1 MWIVDDEFLDRVGTG
16 ADPYITTLTVS
27 HDQPYVDIE
36 AVSDLN
42 LSGATSDEFVE
53 RFRKLRRPFNESRPC
68 HLLLNCGDLTRD
80 GLTDESWAI
89 WTQARA
95 RIQPLVQRLLMVP
108 GNHDVPRMA
117 DGSSFYERF
126 TSDLSK
132 CGTVSPRHYDFPVA
146 IILRVCAVDDPESSP
161 PLAYV
166 VVVGFDSNEARYRN
180 AYIENHGQISTAQ
193 LVASQRLVHTL
204 ATSVSHNTP
213 LYVIG
218 VTHHNIL
225 PAQDR
230 LFSGQVNGDRPVSG
244 DRTLDCLKDTVC
256 TANHSIAENTAGGTT
271 NSSAVLAH
279 CREVRMSLLLHAH
292 MQRQEVATLS
302 STSLVPGRS
311 PAELSVVACPSFAFG
326 SGSAGMA
333 RLRLNVWKGEAEIA
347 FSHDLGSDGP
357 DGAIQIVRPL
367 VSASRV
373 APSERRLYESVGRL
387 ITKAMATN
395 AAGVESLAAF
405 KEHVEKTWTDTGYVA
420 LCRPDGSLPSEL
432 SVTRRTSYFLLL
444 LLRERVGGGYDLLLS
459 NHTPLQPSYLG
470 DWNAL
475 LMPAFRSVRILLEHL
490 RADVLRQVVDLAQDL
505 EKATQVRAF
514 EAAVGRILDDTD
526 NLDEDVWADQ
536 VREISTFTR
545 TKISPTTGCVT
556 EYEYHL
562 VTLLPFVRRADTG
575 TDGYGTAG
583 NVAAR
588 QRQRDYTAIIDWL
601 NELSTISRRGVQGRG
616 PRIPIEV
623 LHVGGGGLRWEPPV
637 DRDTPPLAS
646 GERVSPGAVWFPLPD
661 PDDEI
666 HDSPWCGCPAI
677 VTRNADVMVSV
688 DGELRRRRQ
697 PDGSFPDELVV
708 GKLPVGGQSIQV
720 VGEQFP
726 FAAPAGSHKATPER
740 PSGSTI
746 EAISKVMF
754 IKDSDLRGQYPYRD
768 LEIKRTYLVRSEIT
782 VARVPR
788 TVILVF
794 DADTHDRESVVHA
807 GADSALGVLRPV
819 QRYVMRAG
827 LERAGELYDQVGSKL
842 ADEWGFAYIRKGEA
856 PTAVAITPPIV
867 EQLHLYDWE
876 DDRGAGEFILCDGN
890 HRVVELVWKRRLTI
904 PAITVIGET
913 VQPYYAKPF
922 SRFEWNYTAENVQD
936 RSPHQGS
943 KYAVRTVDP
952 STLDSVSAAELHK
965 RPEKEWYRRYYRDL
979 STGFGYLGGQGGRYV

>member
-1 MWIVDDEFLDRVGTG
+1 MWIVDDEFLVRVGTG
-16 ADPYITTLTVS
+16 ADPYITTLTVT

-36 AVSDLN
+36 AVSDLD
-42 LSGATSDEFVE
+42 LSGSTPDGFAE
-53 RFRKLRRPFNESRPC
+53 RFRKLHRPFNEGRPS
-68 HLLLNCGDLTRD
+68 HLLLSCGDLTRD
-80 GLTDESWAI
+80 GLTDESWAT

-95 RIQPLVQRLLMVP
+95 RIQPLVGRLLMVP
-108 GNHDVPRMA
+108 GNHDVRRA
-117 DGSSFYERF
+117 AGGLSFYERF
-126 TSDLSK
+126 SSDLSR
-132 CGTVSPRHYDFPVA
+132 CETASSRHYDFPVA
-146 IILRVCAVDDPESSP
+146 TVLRVCAESESA
-161 PLAYV
+161 LAYV
-166 VVVGFDSNEARYRN
+166 VVIGFDSNDARYRN

-193 LVASQRLVHTL
+193 LDASQRLVRTL
-204 ATSVSHNTP
+204 TTSVSHNTP

-218 VTHHNIL
+218 VTHHSIL
-225 PAQDR
+225 PGQDR
-230 LFSGQVNGDRPVSG
+230 LFSGQVDGERPVSG
-244 DRTLDCLKDTVC
+244 DLECLRDTVC
-256 TANHSIAENTAGGTT
+256 AANHSIAENTAGGIA

-279 CREVRMSLLLHAH
+279 CREVRMSILLHAH
-292 MQRQEVATLS
+292 MHRQEVTTLS
-302 STSLVPGRS
+302 STSLVPGTS
-311 PAELSVVACPSFAFG
+311 PAELSVVACPSLAFD
-326 SGSAGMA
+326 SDSAGMA

-373 APSERRLYESVGRL
+373 APSERRLYESVHRL
-387 ITKAMATN
+387 VARAVQKDPTGAEN
-395 AAGVESLAAF
+395 LAAF
-405 KEHVEKTWTDTGYVA
+405 QEHVEKTWAETGYVA
-420 LCRPDGSLPSEL
+420 LCRPDGSLPPEL
-432 SVTRRTSYFLLL
+432 PVTRRTSYFLLL

-459 NHTPLQPSYLG
+459 NHTPLEPSYLG
-470 DWNAL
+470 DWNTL

-526 NLDEDVWADQ
+526 NLNEDIWADQ

-545 TKISPTTGCVT
+545 TKISPTNGCVT

-575 TDGYGTAG
+575 TDE
-583 NVAAR
+583 
-588 QRQRDYTAIIDWL
+588 RQRDYTAMIDWL
-601 NELSTISRRGVQGRG
+601 NELPTISRRGVQGRG

-623 LHVGGGGLRWEPPV
+623 LHVGGGGLRWEPPL
-637 DRDTPPLAS
+637 DHDTPSLAS
-646 GERVSPGAVWFPLPD
+646 GERVSSGAVWFPLPD

-666 HDSPWCGCPAI
+666 HSSPWRSCPAI
-677 VTRNADVMVSV
+677 VTRNADVMGWV

-720 VGEQFP
+720 VGAQFP
-726 FAAPAGSHKATPER
+726 FAAPAGSHVATPER

-746 EAISKVMF
+746 EAISKVTF
-754 IKDSDLRGQYPYRD
+754 IKDYDLRGQYPYRD

-782 VARVPR
+782 VARVTR
-788 TVILVF
+788 AVILVF
-794 DADTHDRESVVHA
+794 DADTHDRESIVHA
-807 GADSALGVLRPV
+807 DADTALGVLRPV

-827 LERAGELYDQVGSKL
+827 LERARELYDQVGSKL
-842 ADEWGFAYIRKGEA
+842 EDEWGFAYIRKGEA

-867 EQLHLYDWE
+867 EQLHPYDWE
-876 DDRGAGEFILCDGN
+876 DDPRAGEFILCDGN
-890 HRVVELVWKRRLTI
+890 HRVVELVWKRWLTI
-904 PAITVIGET
+904 PAITVVGET

-922 SRFEWNYTAENVQD
+922 SRFEWSYTAENVQD
-936 RSPHQGS
+936 RSPDQGS
-943 KYAVRTVDP
+943 KYAVRTVDL
-952 STLDSVSAAELHK
+952 STLDSVSAAELRK